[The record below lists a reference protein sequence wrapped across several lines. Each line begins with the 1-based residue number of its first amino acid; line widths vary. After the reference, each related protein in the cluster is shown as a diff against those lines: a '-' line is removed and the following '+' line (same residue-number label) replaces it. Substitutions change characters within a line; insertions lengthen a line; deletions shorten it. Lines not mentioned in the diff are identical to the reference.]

1 VKESAQ
7 KQLLQTLERGL
18 NALLQQE
25 EAKKS
30 GEEEISEVQK
40 AMNHIRDTLEKA
52 WDPDLI
58 ARECLNKFFTG
69 VEILEGE
76 SLAQKMKEILKKMCS
91 KDSQEVSTIS
101 ALIEK
106 GQKGDRLFEIS
117 IENKEDFEALRE
129 SLNRQE
135 YPAVLAYFPEEKLQ
149 SVPDALKS
157 TLKGFPENREEVY
170 LETLEPHKRWLLL
183 FDTPCT
189 KIERKNE
196 IFSWTQ
202 GQKSFEMETKHRYI
216 QALDESKF
224 PRLSE
229 KDDEKLKKV
238 LQELGLSRSSKSGEY
253 EILEEGKR
261 WEINFKKYKIKI
273 KKEEEN
279 LLFSLNEQG
288 SFQVSV
294 IHPYLK
300 ALDQRKIPKFLDE
313 DLQNYEKQIDSF
325 GFNPY
330 PKLGK
335 VKVFLVG
342 EKWCLFSGKN
352 SFSIEAED
360 QSFIF
365 YSSTYKLLSDTI
377 LLQFSRRLF
386 SYKRNEFDTILADLL
401 SDIYQKGLPS
411 FKRGGTLKH
420 YFKGMIRKTIEGFRK
435 KDLEH
440 TQLLKKNAL
449 KKNLIS
455 YSKDSKDSRK
465 NSDSTLLEERYPF
478 LDSDSGSLVL
488 HDEFRNTFLR
498 FLDDNLPRNTKEI
511 IIERYFE
518 NHSYPELGKKYNKK
532 PDTVRKSVERTL
544 KEIKPHLSK
553 YIEEDPFQL

>member
-1 VKESAQ
+1 VFQRFSGSEYDQCFNRKRA
-7 KQLLQTLERGL
+7 KRG
-18 NALLQQE
+18 
-25 EAKKS
+25 S
-30 GEEEISEVQK
+30 S
-40 AMNHIRDTLEKA
+40 
-52 WDPDLI
+52 
-58 ARECLNKFFTG
+58 
-69 VEILEGE
+69 
-76 SLAQKMKEILKKMCS
+76 
-91 KDSQEVSTIS
+91 
-101 ALIEK
+101 
-106 GQKGDRLFEIS
+106 FEIS

-313 DLQNYEKQIDSF
+313 DLQNYEKQIDS
-325 GFNPY
+325 
-330 PKLGK
+330 
-335 VKVFLVG
+335 
-342 EKWCLFSGKN
+342 
-352 SFSIEAED
+352 
-360 QSFIF
+360 
-365 YSSTYKLLSDTI
+365 
-377 LLQFSRRLF
+377 
-386 SYKRNEFDTILADLL
+386 
-401 SDIYQKGLPS
+401 
-411 FKRGGTLKH
+411 
-420 YFKGMIRKTIEGFRK
+420 
-435 KDLEH
+435 
-440 TQLLKKNAL
+440 
-449 KKNLIS
+449 
-455 YSKDSKDSRK
+455 
-465 NSDSTLLEERYPF
+465 
-478 LDSDSGSLVL
+478 LVL
-488 HDEFRNTFLR
+488 ILTPN
-498 FLDDNLPRNTKEI
+498 
-511 IIERYFE
+511 
-518 NHSYPELGKKYNKK
+518 
-532 PDTVRKSVERTL
+532 
-544 KEIKPHLSK
+544 
-553 YIEEDPFQL
+553 